1 MDPFDR
7 TLLGLLQQDGLAT
20 ADQLATVVP
29 LSPSAI
35 ARRLRR
41 LRGDGTIAATRAVL
55 SEQLLGR
62 RLRALVTVQLH
73 DHAPAAGLAALR
85 AALVALPQVQLC
97 LEISGP
103 SDLVLLV
110 SVADMPAFNDFAD
123 AHLAG
128 NPVVRRY
135 ETAFVKKALKLT
147 TAVPMAD

>member
-1 MDPFDR
+1 MDQFDR
-7 TLLGLLQQDGLAT
+7 ALLERLQQDGLAT
-20 ADQLATVVP
+20 ADQLAAVVP

-35 ARRLRR
+35 ARRVRR
-41 LRGDGTIAATRAVL
+41 LRSDGTLAATRAVL
-55 SEQLLGR
+55 SEQHLGR

-73 DHAPAAGLAALR
+73 DHAPAAGLAMLR
-85 AALVALPQVQLC
+85 ATLVGLPQVQLC

-135 ETAFVKKALKLT
+135 ETAFVKKALKFT
-147 TAVPMAD
+147 TSAPLAD